1 MAFNSSGQ
9 VSYLVLDSLSKG
21 SKYGLEI
28 IEYISQKTG
37 GSYIMKKP
45 TLYSCLTRMEKK
57 GYVSSSFWGESDMGG
72 KRHYYTITNAGKQCL
87 QELSAEFANAT
98 FEALEEPQ
106 EETKPAQTV
115 VLQQDSLFNMVKEA
129 PKPEK
134 KEEAPLSTAIE
145 NQMDMF
151 SLPAEEQNNEKI
163 QYYQNILEQDPHQ
176 ETKDDAKILD
186 DSERI
191 VSSQNEEPAK
201 EFVPILT
208 QDQEAQNQR
217 LYDEL
222 KKIRKKKS
230 FSENQIEM
238 AVVYETEDDRAQ
250 EREHLQQL
258 KESLLATRAASQ
270 EEIKEEVRQPQPA
283 QAPQN
288 YEDLSFTKED
298 VKEQAATENTET
310 KDDAVYITNPII
322 QEHEIPIQ
330 KRITPP
336 NIEVNVYDDNLPAP
350 KRNSNLEPTYKD
362 MMAKLFE
369 RKKEAKRVES
379 ETTQEPETPV
389 ITSENYS
396 DVDSFVDYN
405 SLKKYYSGHGIEFKE
420 YKKSIIERKHNTNFL
435 NFLNAVFML
444 FLSGIASAVLF
455 GIISAC
461 NALQPSSNFLFYTVP
476 ILFFVYALY
485 TFIRFEV
492 EPSKKANL
500 RYHQLVVWAVLVVA
514 IVIVFVVD
522 IICGMQFETMKAFL
536 TPILVPIFSLLIAL
550 PANFYGRKFLY
561 NRFGK

>member
-37 GSYIMKKP
+37 GNYIMKKP

-98 FEALEEPQ
+98 FEGSDEPQ

-115 VLQQDSLFNMVKEA
+115 VLQQDNLFNLVKET

-134 KEEAPLSTAIE
+134 KEEAPVSTAIE

-163 QYYQNILEQDPHQ
+163 QYYQNILEQDTHQ

-191 VSSQNEEPAK
+191 VSSQNEEPSK

-250 EREHLQQL
+250 ERERLQQL
-258 KESLLATRAASQ
+258 KESLLASRLASQ

-283 QAPQN
+283 QPPQN
-288 YEDLSFTKED
+288 FEDLSFTKED
-298 VKEQAATENTET
+298 VKEHDAAENTET

-362 MMAKLFE
+362 MMSKLFE
-369 RKKEAKRVES
+369 RKKEAKKVES

-492 EPSKKANL
+492 EPSRKANL
-500 RYHQLVVWAVLVVA
+500 RYHQLVVWAVLIVA
-514 IVIVFVVD
+514 IVIVFVID
-522 IICGMQFETMKAFL
+522 IICGMQFETMKTFL